1 MGKAI
6 GGKNIYGYPIGI
18 LMLETKFP
26 RIPGEIGNATTWDF
40 PVLYK
45 IVKKATPDMVVRK
58 GAPGLLDPFI
68 RGAQEL
74 EKEGVRAIT
83 TNCGFLTLFQKEM
96 ASAVN
101 IPVFTSSLMQVPL
114 VSMMIKQSQKVGI
127 ITIHSKSL
135 TQKHLSCVGADEIP
149 HVIYGT
155 EGEEEF
161 SRVILDDEMELDVNK
176 SRDDLV
182 RVARRM
188 VSEHPEVGAI
198 VLECTNMPPYAAAIQ
213 KEINLPIFDIYTLV
227 TMVYHAVV
235 RRDFSGYM

>member
-1 MGKAI
+1 MKKAT
-6 GGKNIYGYPIGI
+6 GGKNIYGYPVGI
-18 LMLETKFP
+18 LMLETQFP
-26 RIPGEIGNATTWDF
+26 RIPGDIGNATTWDF

-45 IVKKATPDMVVRK
+45 IVKKATPDLVVRK
-58 GAPGLLDPFI
+58 GAPGLLEPYVQA
-68 RGAQEL
+68 AQEL

-83 TNCGFLTLFQKEM
+83 TNCGFLALFQKEM

-114 VSMMIKQSQKVGI
+114 AYTMIKPSQKVGI
-127 ITIHSKSL
+127 ITVHSKSL
-135 TQKHLSCVGADEIP
+135 SQKHLSCVGADKIP
-149 HVIYGT
+149 HIIYGT

-176 SRDDLV
+176 SRDELV
-182 RVARRM
+182 RVSKRM

-227 TMVYHAVV
+227 IMVYRAVV
-235 RRDFSGYM
+235 KKDFSGIM